1 MLRSRFACLGT
12 FLAMATVT
20 LAIVAC
26 GGEPP
31 EKEMQQAQGA
41 IDAARA
47 AGADQYAKDEFGAA
61 VSALERARRAANDR
75 DYRQALNDALDSRER
90 AQNAA
95 REAADNMAAA
105 RVDADRA
112 VAAAAATHAALSKRL
127 AELEAAKI
135 PARSLAE
142 PRKAL
147 MATEKH
153 VQEARAAFERGEYPA
168 ATTAA
173 AALSQERNTIRHA
186 LDAAATPG
194 RRSR

>member
-1 MLRSRFACLGT
+1 MLRSRLACLGT
-12 FLAMATVT
+12 CLVLATA
-20 LAIVAC
+20 LGAC

-112 VAAAAATHAALSKRL
+112 VAAAASTHIALSKHL
-127 AELEAAKI
+127 AELEAAKV
-135 PARSLAE
+135 PARALAE

-147 MATEKH
+147 AVAETH
-153 VQEARAAFERGEYPA
+153 VQEARAAFERGQYPT
-168 ATTAA
+168 ATKAA
-173 AALSQERNTIRHA
+173 AAVSQELNTIRHA
-186 LDAAATPG
+186 LDAAATPAA
-194 RRSR
+194 RRPR

>member
-12 FLAMATVT
+12 FLVMATVT
-20 LAIVAC
+20 LASVAC

-112 VAAAAATHAALSKRL
+112 VAAAAATHAALSKHL
-127 AELEAAKI
+127 AELEAAKT
-135 PARSLAE
+135 PARGLAE

-153 VQEARAAFERGEYPA
+153 VQEARAAFERGEYAA

-173 AALSQERNTIRHA
+173 AALSQELNTIRHA
-186 LDAAATPG
+186 LDAAVTPG